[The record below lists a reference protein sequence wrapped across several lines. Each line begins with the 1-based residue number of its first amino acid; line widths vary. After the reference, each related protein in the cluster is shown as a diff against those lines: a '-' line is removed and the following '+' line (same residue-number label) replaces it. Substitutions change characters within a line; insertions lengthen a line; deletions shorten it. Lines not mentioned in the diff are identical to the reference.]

1 MLYNWLWYN
10 IKAKSGWLK
19 SFGSG
24 RNCSPFC
31 LLQPVVRWSQPS
43 CPGALFYFCLCCRD
57 YTVMGNFHTL
67 SLLLSLQVNF
77 SLFWPYS
84 KWKQIILSIIYSSKV
99 KEFLLL
105 TLFIPILSKF
115 ACDRHKL
122 AETNLC
128 NKRAHVPKVGLSQVK
143 IIWSQYNSLPE
154 KLKIDC
160 FLILCNTSKS
170 WLNLLIL

>member
-10 IKAKSGWLK
+10 IKAKSRWLK

-99 KEFLLL
+99 KEFLLHFSY
-105 TLFIPILSKF
+105 LFYQSLHVT
-115 ACDRHKL
+115 DR
-122 AETNLC
+122 
-128 NKRAHVPKVGLSQVK
+128 
-143 IIWSQYNSLPE
+143 SLQ
-154 KLKIDC
+154 KQTYAISVHM
-160 FLILCNTSKS
+160 FLR
-170 WLNLLIL
+170 

>member
-10 IKAKSGWLK
+10 IKAKSEWLK

-43 CPGALFYFCLCCRD
+43 CPGALFYFCLYPLQCKPCS
-57 YTVMGNFHTL
+57 NFHTL
-67 SLLLSLQVNF
+67 SMILSLQVNF

-84 KWKQIILSIIYSSKV
+84 RWKQIILSIIYSSKV

-105 TLFIPILSKF
+105 TLFIPILSRF
-115 ACDRHKL
+115 ACDRQEL

-128 NKRAHVPKVGLSQVK
+128 NKCAHVPKVGLS
-143 IIWSQYNSLPE
+143 
-154 KLKIDC
+154 
-160 FLILCNTSKS
+160 
-170 WLNLLIL
+170 